1 MLHRTTHK
9 HLMPKQKT
17 RIVDLAA
24 AASVSPATVDRV
36 LNGRGGV
43 SERAHS
49 RVLEAARR
57 LKINRVIDEPL
68 GRWLNV
74 PILMQSPTIPFYE
87 ELAQRFAQ
95 HHHGM
100 QTMRLHSDVHHLSQ
114 IEPEAVAED
123 IDRHA
128 RDADAL
134 ILATHDHPLVRAAV
148 RRATERCPVI
158 TLASDLPES
167 GRLAYVG
174 TDTEA
179 AGRLA
184 GELMG
189 RFLGPAGGPILL
201 IKGYRHF
208 RSHEQRE
215 RGFVNVLHESF
226 PNVRIISRADSQED
240 PLSTAR
246 LTEDV
251 LRAVPNLRGI
261 YNTSVGDEGVAR
273 VLAANTQPR
282 DVVFIGHDLT
292 ASNRRLIEIGHMD
305 AVLDQNLAAQASR
318 ALQHVLARFGR
329 AAAPSPAL
337 QPTGIVMR
345 ENLPGLP

>member
-1 MLHRTTHK
+1 
-9 HLMPKQKT
+9 MPKQKT

-24 AASVSPATVDRV
+24 AARVSPATVDRV

-57 LKINRVIDEPL
+57 LKINRVIDEPV

-74 PILMQSPTIPFYE
+74 PVLMQSPDIAFYQ
-87 ELAQRFAQ
+87 ELGQRFEQ
-95 HHHGM
+95 HRHAMH
-100 QTMRLHSDVHHLSQ
+100 TMRVQSDVRHLSR
-114 IEPEAVAED
+114 IAPEAVAEE
-123 IDRHA
+123 IDFYA

-134 ILATHDHPLVRAAV
+134 VLATHDHPLVRAAV
-148 RRATERCPVI
+148 RRAADRCPVF
-158 TLASDLPES
+158 TLASDLPDS

-174 TDTEA
+174 TDTQA

-201 IKGYRHF
+201 IKGYHHF
-208 RSHEQRE
+208 HSHEQRE
-215 RGFVNVLHESF
+215 RGFVEVLRESF
-226 PNVRIISRADSQED
+226 PNVKIISRADSQED
-240 PLSTAR
+240 PNSTAR

-251 LRAVPNLRGI
+251 LRAAPHLRGI
-261 YNTSVGDEGVAR
+261 YNTSVGDEGIAR
-273 VLAANTQPR
+273 VLVENTQPR

-292 ASNRRLIEIGHMD
+292 ATSRRLLEVGHMD
-305 AVLDQNLAAQASR
+305 AVLDQNLASQAAR

-329 AAAPSPAL
+329 AAAPSPAF
-337 QPTGIVMR
+337 QATGIVMR
-345 ENLPGLP
+345 ANLPGLP

>member
-1 MLHRTTHK
+1 
-9 HLMPKQKT
+9 MPKQKT

-24 AASVSPATVDRV
+24 AARVSPATVDRV

-49 RVLEAARR
+49 RVLEAAKR
-57 LKINRVIDEPL
+57 LKINRVIDEPV
-68 GRWLNV
+68 GRWLHV
-74 PILMQSPTIPFYE
+74 PILMQSPNITFYE
-87 ELAQRFAQ
+87 ELGRRFEQ
-95 HHHGM
+95 HRHAMH
-100 QTMRLHSDVHHLSQ
+100 TMRVQSDVHYLSR
-114 IEPEAVAED
+114 IAPEAVAEE
-123 IDRHA
+123 IDFHA
-128 RDADAL
+128 RNADAL
-134 ILATHDHPLVRAAV
+134 VIATHDHPLVRAAV
-148 RRATERCPVI
+148 RRAADRCPVY
-158 TLASDLPES
+158 TLASDLPDS

-174 TDTEA
+174 TDTMA

-201 IKGYRHF
+201 IKGYHHF

-215 RGFVNVLHESF
+215 RGFVDVLRETF
-226 PNVRIISRADSQED
+226 PNVKIISRADSQED
-240 PLSTAR
+240 PDSTAR

-251 LRAVPNLRGI
+251 VRAVPQLRGI

-273 VLAANTQPR
+273 VLAENTQPR

-292 ASNRRLIEIGHMD
+292 PSNRRLLENGHMD
-305 AVLDQNLAAQASR
+305 AVLDQNLAAQAAR
-318 ALQHVLARFGR
+318 ALQYVLARFGR
-329 AAAPSPAL
+329 AAAPAATY

-345 ENLPGLP
+345 ENLPGLVLA